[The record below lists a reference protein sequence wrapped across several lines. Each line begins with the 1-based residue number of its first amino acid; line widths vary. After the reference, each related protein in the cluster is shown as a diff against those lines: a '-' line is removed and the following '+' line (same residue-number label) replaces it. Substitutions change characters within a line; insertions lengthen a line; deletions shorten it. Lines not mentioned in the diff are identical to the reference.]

1 MKVNLPINLLLFVL
15 FIFFSNDL
23 FSQTKIKLYNS
34 TPNCDLNKKDVIE
47 ETELDLRFF
56 EIENPEMWYYPSENK
71 KDENNAI
78 LVIPG
83 GGYQFLS
90 FTNEGTNVAKW
101 LNSIGI
107 DAFVLKHRLPYNY
120 NGSCKQKVAIED
132 AQKALEIIKKDS
144 EKFRVNKENVGVIGF
159 SAGGHLAS
167 SVSNLGLKGVNKPDF
182 AILVYPVIQMNSNYK
197 SWTFNSFFGEEYDE
211 KLISKYSNEKN
222 VNSDTPPTLL
232 IHSNNDNGTPPT
244 NSISYYLA
252 LRKNN
257 IPASIHIWEDGG
269 HGYGVAKDRGTIE
282 SWLEIAKDWMQ
293 LRGVTN

>member
-1 MKVNLPINLLLFVL
+1 MKVNLSINSLLFVL
-15 FIFFSNDL
+15 FIFSLNNL
-23 FSQTKIKLYNS
+23 FSQTKIKLHNS

-47 ETELDLRFF
+47 KTELDLRFF

-101 LNSIGI
+101 LNSVGI

-144 EKFRVNKENVGVIGF
+144 EKFRINKENVGVIGF

-167 SVSNLGLKGVNKPDF
+167 SISNLGQKGVNKPDF

-232 IHSNNDNGTPPT
+232 IHSNNDTGTPPT

-269 HGYGVAKDRGTIE
+269 HGYGVAKDRGTVE